1 MSPLQNQ
8 LTQIKAKIDA
18 IAEEKK
24 NFPKKIDTLKKNQ
37 QIMEKTIIETA
48 SKLKKVELII
58 NENEKKYLPI
68 LEKINVQLAQLK
80 KEKEKLE
87 GDVTTTKTRQL

>member
-1 MSPLQNQ
+1 
-8 LTQIKAKIDA
+8 
-18 IAEEKK
+18 
-24 NFPKKIDTLKKNQ
+24 
-37 QIMEKTIIETA
+37 MEKTIQETA

-68 LEKINVQLAQLK
+68 LDKIDIQLTQLK

-87 GDVTTTKTRQL
+87 GDANSTKTRQL